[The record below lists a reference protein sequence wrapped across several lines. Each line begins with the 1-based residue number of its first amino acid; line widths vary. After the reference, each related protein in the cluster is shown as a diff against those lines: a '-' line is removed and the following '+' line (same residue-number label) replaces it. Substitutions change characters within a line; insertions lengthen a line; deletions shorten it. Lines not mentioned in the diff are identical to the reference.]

1 MSDKENFQEETAVQ
15 GPHKSK
21 PLLYLAFG
29 LSIAG
34 AALMVIPTILIFMPW
49 IELKWENLF
58 SYPHTYFVIAG
69 FVILTAGL
77 ILQRR
82 ITTPLEREKVEKLR
96 SRLE

>member
-1 MSDKENFQEETAVQ
+1 MGVK

-29 LSIAG
+29 LSITG

-58 SYPHTYFVIAG
+58 SYPHTYIVLAG
-69 FVILTAGL
+69 LIILTAGL

-82 ITTPLEREKVEKLR
+82 ITVPMDRAETEKLR

>member
-1 MSDKENFQEETAVQ
+1 LSDKNTSQEIDQ
-15 GPHKSK
+15 KGPHKSK

-58 SYPHTYFVIAG
+58 SYPHTYFVIVG
-69 FVILTAGL
+69 FVVLTAGL

-82 ITTPLEREKVEKLR
+82 ITVPMDRAETEKLR